1 MRMHACTHAR
11 THARARAHTHTLS
24 LTAAPSRRTE
34 PTVEEK
40 GRLAG
45 MQRFKKAFEMD
56 EASVTAERQ
65 LTSKKEGI
73 REVRETRKLLSHLR
87 AKPLGL
93 DLRAL
98 QRPSLLVAHTLKR
111 DSAASL
117 AAKVREVQADKLAA
131 GQRRREAASAK
142 EEERSLRREEHKMR
156 QQLAAECIKQTRT
169 GRPRSAALLQGAWAQ
184 ARMFRQDARDFSKQM
199 AGNINLLS
207 SHIQRAGAVS
217 VLAPCPCV

>member
-1 MRMHACTHAR
+1 
-11 THARARAHTHTLS
+11 
-24 LTAAPSRRTE
+24 
-34 PTVEEK
+34 
-40 GRLAG
+40 

-73 REVRETRKLLSHLR
+73 REIRETRKLLSHLR

-111 DSAASL
+111 DAASL